1 MNIYHSIFSLKFL
14 ICFRGAAHNK
24 CNLEYQL
31 SRTIPVVFHNLSG
44 YDSHLFI
51 KELVTSTIL
60 PGSVSVIPLNKE
72 RYISF
77 TKYTTTIPTVSGK
90 RKNPKNAISFR
101 FIDSFRFMASSL
113 DKLASYLTDLPILT
127 KQFQKDSYTSHQI
140 QLLQRKGVF
149 PYEYISSFDKL
160 KETQLPTH
168 EDFFSSLNDSNVS
181 EADFQHAKQVW
192 KDLLIKSLGEYS
204 DLYLKTDVLLLA
216 DVFEAYIEV
225 VKRIYGIDPANYFT
239 FPGNSFLTYI
249 LKLK

>member
-1 MNIYHSIFSLKFL
+1 
-14 ICFRGAAHNK
+14 
-24 CNLEYQL
+24 
-31 SRTIPVVFHNLSG
+31 
-44 YDSHLFI
+44 
-51 KELVTSTIL
+51 
-60 PGSVSVIPLNKE
+60 
-72 RYISF
+72 
-77 TKYTTTIPTVSGK
+77 
-90 RKNPKNAISFR
+90 
-101 FIDSFRFMASSL
+101 MASSL
-113 DKLASYLTDLPILT
+113 DKLASYLTDLSILT

-160 KETQLPTH
+160 KETQQPTH